1 MDWKI
6 KGVQK
11 QIVQSHWPELH
22 HRINGQSDGFT
33 TLKFRFFEKMRLSES
48 YRFDDWVFNMR
59 DRQIQG
65 THLIFEMSRQIVVS
79 APLFPT

>member
-6 KGVQK
+6 KGVRK
-11 QIVQSHWPELH
+11 KIVQSHRPELH

-33 TLKFRFFEKMRLSES
+33 TLKCRFFEERRLWEG
-48 YRFDDWVFNMR
+48 YRFDNRVFNMR

-65 THLIFEMSRQIVVS
+65 TILIFEMSRQIVIS
-79 APLFPT
+79 APLLPT